1 MKKIKSILKRIAM
14 FLFKE
19 HIDKIVTEMVND
31 IFDKK
36 TRWEIH
42 KQVEANWDYTVT
54 KINEA
59 TEKFEP
65 LREKL
70 TDTQIYIRNLDY
82 KLNNY
87 NFTIDDANNKLIN
100 KILEEHDNDYSLQ
113 VDTFLKSKE
122 VIKKLVEEINK
133 YQVKK

>member
-1 MKKIKSILKRIAM
+1 MKTIINLFKSIAM

-19 HIDKIVTEMVND
+19 HIDKMVTEMVND

-36 TRWEIH
+36 TRWEIQA
-42 KQVEANWDYTVT
+42 QVKDNWNYTVT

-59 TEKFEP
+59 TEMYKP
-65 LREKL
+65 LSIKIAE
-70 TDTQIYIRNLDY
+70 TQIFIKDLDY
-82 KLNNY
+82 KLTNHK
-87 NFTIDDANNKLIN
+87 FTIDDANNKLL
-100 KILEEHDNDYSLQ
+100 KKALEEHDNYYSLQ

-133 YQVKK
+133 YQVRK